1 MNWKVVVADMRRNP
15 LMAATAVLSV
25 AGLALS
31 GCSIAAQ
38 QEDADSKEK
47 TVTIITHDSFE
58 LTKEQVKK
66 FETETGYKLKTTS
79 PGDASSVVNQLI
91 LAEGKASA
99 DGFYGVDNL
108 QAGALTEKGVVE
120 DYVPEKLP
128 EAAKKLTNSDALTPI
143 DQGQVCINADAG
155 WFKKNKVDLPKSIN
169 DLTKPE
175 YAKLLVAQD
184 PAQSSPGFAFMV
196 TTMHKTEDWK
206 KAWEDM
212 LAGGT
217 KVVSSWSNAYNTD
230 FSGSEGKGK
239 YPLVVSYSSSPAF
252 EGGKTVNIDDTC
264 IDQVEY
270 AGVLKNAKNPDGAKA
285 FVDFMLSEDMQNA
298 IPEQMYMYPVNPDV
312 KLPKDWAAHAP
323 LSKTSVTPDPSEIA
337 QKREEWIKQFRELSK
352 NAK

>member
-1 MNWKVVVADMRRNP
+1 MTRKVDVGNMRKNP
-15 LMAATAVLSV
+15 LLAATAALSI
-25 AGLALS
+25 AGLSLT

-38 QEDADSKEK
+38 KENEESKDK

-58 LTKEQVKK
+58 LTKEQIKK
-66 FETETGYKLKTTS
+66 FESESGYKLKTTS
-79 PGDASSVVNQLI
+79 PGDASSVVNQLL
-91 LAEGKASA
+91 LAEDKAAA

-108 QAGALTEKGVVE
+108 QAGALTKKGVVE
-120 DYVPEKLP
+120 DYVPENLP

-143 DQGQVCINADAG
+143 DQGQVCINADAE
-155 WFKKNKVDLPKSIN
+155 WFKKNKVELPKTTE

-196 TTMHKTEDWK
+196 ATMHQTSDWK

-217 KVVSSWSNAYNTD
+217 KVVASWSNAYNTD

-239 YPLVVSYSSSPAF
+239 YPLVVSYSSSPAY
-252 EGGKTVNIDDTC
+252 EGGKTVNIDATC

-270 AGVLKNAKNPDGAKA
+270 AGVLKGAKNPEGAKA
-285 FVDFMLSEDMQNA
+285 FVDFMLSDEMQNA
-298 IPEQMYMYPVNPDV
+298 IPEQMYMYPVNPDA
-312 KLPKDWAAHAP
+312 KLPEEWATHAP

-337 QKREEWIKQFRELSK
+337 EKRDEWIKEFRAIAEK
-352 NAK
+352 N